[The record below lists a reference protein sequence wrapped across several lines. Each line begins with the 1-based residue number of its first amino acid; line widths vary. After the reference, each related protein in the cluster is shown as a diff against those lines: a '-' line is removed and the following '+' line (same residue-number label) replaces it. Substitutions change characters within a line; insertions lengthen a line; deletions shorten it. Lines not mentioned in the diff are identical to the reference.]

1 MTGDPPIVVI
11 SGPGGVG
18 KGTLVSELIA
28 RDPRLW
34 LSRSWTTRAQRPGE
48 DPAAYH
54 FVTRD
59 EFLDHVE
66 RGGFLE
72 WVEFLDY
79 LQGTP
84 VPDVP
89 EGRVV
94 ILEIDV
100 HGARQ
105 ILQRYP
111 RAVSVFIDAPTR
123 AEQEARLSGRGEDPE
138 RIAQR
143 LAKAAEEEAIAREL
157 GSVAVVNHDV
167 EQAVADLEAIIEAL
181 LGAPT

>member
-1 MTGDPPIVVI
+1 MTGDPRIVVI

-18 KGTLVSELIA
+18 KGTVVRELVA

-34 LSRSWTTRAQRPGE
+34 LSRSWTTRARRPGE
-48 DPAAYH
+48 DPDAYH
-54 FVTRD
+54 FVSPG
-59 EFLDHVE
+59 EFLTHVE
-66 RGGFLE
+66 EGGFLE

-84 VPDVP
+84 VPEVP

-105 ILQRYP
+105 ILSRYP
-111 RAVSVFIDAPTR
+111 HAVSVFVDAPSR
-123 AEQEARLSGRGEDPE
+123 EEQEARLRGRGELPE

-143 LAKAAEEEAIAREL
+143 LAKAAEEAQIAREL
-157 GSVAVVNHDV
+157 GSVEVINHDV
-167 EQAVADLEAIIEAL
+167 DQAVADIEAIIAGL
-181 LGAPT
+181 LDGA

>member
-1 MTGDPPIVVI
+1 MRDDPPIVVI

-18 KGTLVSELIA
+18 KGTVVRELIA

-34 LSRSWTTRAQRPGE
+34 LSRSWTTRAPRPGE

-54 FVTRD
+54 FVSRD
-59 EFLDHVE
+59 EFLTHVE
-66 RGGFLE
+66 EGGFLE

-105 ILQRYP
+105 ILERYP
-111 RAVSVFIDAPTR
+111 RSVLVFIDAPSR
-123 AEQEARLSGRGEDPE
+123 DEQRARLLGRGELPE

-143 LAKAAEEEAIAREL
+143 LAKAEEEEAVARAL
-157 GSVAVVNHDV
+157 GSVEVVNHDV
-167 EQAVADLEAIIEAL
+167 DQAVADIETLIARL
-181 LGAPT
+181 LP